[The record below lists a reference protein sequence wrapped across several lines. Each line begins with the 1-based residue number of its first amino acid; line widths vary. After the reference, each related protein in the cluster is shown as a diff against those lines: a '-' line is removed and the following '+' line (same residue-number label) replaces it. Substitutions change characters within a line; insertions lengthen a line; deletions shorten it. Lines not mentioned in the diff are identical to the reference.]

1 MAVAHKSTHKNAVRS
16 RQMIK
21 KAFAEMLNEKDI
33 TKITVTDIVERAGI
47 SRGTFYAHY
56 MDVYDLYNAIEAN
69 MMETIRETIDLVG
82 AKNIIL
88 DPTDVITRALAFLDE
103 KKAYYKLF
111 VTTSRSDSLIDRI
124 TTYVAERLTA
134 EVDDSFSPEET
145 KEVKLFIYY
154 SLGAIEHNVKAWLD
168 EKIPLSAAEC
178 AALISR
184 YYMKSRPD
192 ALQRFA
198 AEAEA

>member
-33 TKITVTDIVERAGI
+33 TKITVTDIVEKAGI

-69 MMETIRETIDLVG
+69 MMETVRETIDLIG
-82 AKNIIL
+82 AKNIIT
-88 DPTDVITRALAFLDE
+88 DPTEVISRAFAFLEE
-103 KKAYYKLF
+103 KKSYYKLF
-111 VTTSRSDSLIDRI
+111 VTTSRSDSLINRI
-124 TTYVAERLTA
+124 STYIAERLTA
-134 EVDDSFSPEET
+134 EVDNSFTEDET

-168 EKIPLSAAEC
+168 EKVPLTAEEC
-178 AALISR
+178 STLISR
-184 YYMKSRPD
+184 YYLKSKPD
-192 ALQRFA
+192 AISKLA
-198 AEAEA
+198 DDHE

>member
-1 MAVAHKSTHKNAVRS
+1 MAVTHKSTHKNAVRS

-33 TKITVTDIVERAGI
+33 TKITVTDIVEKAGI

-56 MDVYDLYNAIEAN
+56 MDVYDLYNAIETN
-69 MMETIRETIDLVG
+69 MMETVRQAIDAVG
-82 AKNIIL
+82 TKNILL
-88 DPTDVITRALAFLDE
+88 DPTDVIAAAFAFLEE

-111 VTTSRSDSLIDRI
+111 VTTSRSDSMINRI
-124 TTYVAERLTA
+124 ESYVAERLTA
-134 EVDDSFSPEET
+134 EVDGNFTEEET

-168 EKIPLSAAEC
+168 EKIPMNGAEC
-178 AALISR
+178 AKLISG
-184 YYMKSRPD
+184 YYLKSKP
-192 ALQRFA
+192 
-198 AEAEA
+198 EAIAKLSEDKE

>member
-1 MAVAHKSTHKNAVRS
+1 MAVTHKSTHKNAVRS

-33 TKITVTDIVERAGI
+33 TKITVTDIVEKAGI

-56 MDVYDLYNAIEAN
+56 MDVYDLYNAIETN
-69 MMETIRETIDLVG
+69 MMETVQQALDAVG
-82 AKNIIL
+82 PKNIIL
-88 DPTDVITRALAFLDE
+88 DPSEVITRAMAFLEE

-111 VTTSRSDSLIDRI
+111 VTTSRSDSLINRI
-124 TTYVAERLTA
+124 STYVGERLTA
-134 EVDDSFSPEET
+134 EVDETFTEEEK

-168 EKIPLSAAEC
+168 EKIPMSAAEC
-178 AALISR
+178 AALISQ
-184 YYMKSRPD
+184 YYLKSKPD
-192 ALQRFA
+192 AVAKL
-198 AEAEA
+198 AEGKD

>member
-33 TKITVTDIVERAGI
+33 TKITVTDIVEKAGV

-56 MDVYDLYNAIEAN
+56 MDVYDLYTAIQSN
-69 MMETIRETIDLVG
+69 MMETVRSAIDLIG
-82 AKNIIL
+82 PRALIL
-88 DPTDVITRALAFLDE
+88 DPTEVIARALAFLNE

-111 VTTSRSDSLIDRI
+111 VTTSRSDALVARI
-124 TTYVAERLTA
+124 KDYVGERLTA
-134 EVDDSFSPEET
+134 EVDETFSEEDR

-154 SLGAIEHNVKAWLD
+154 SLGAIEYLVRSWLD
-168 EKIPLSAAEC
+168 DSIPLTAEEVS
-178 AALISR
+178 ALIAKT
-184 YYMKSRPD
+184 YLKSKPD
-192 ALQRFA
+192 VLTNLQ
-198 AEAEA
+198 

>member
-33 TKITVTDIVERAGI
+33 TKITVTDIVEKAGI

-69 MMETIRETIDLVG
+69 MMATIQETIDLIG

-88 DPTDVITRALAFLDE
+88 DPTDVIARAFAFLDE

-124 TTYVAERLTA
+124 TTYIAERLTA

-168 EKIPLSAAEC
+168 EKIPLTATEC
-178 AALISR
+178 ATLISQ
-184 YYMKSRPD
+184 YYLKSKPD
-192 ALQRFA
+192 AISKL
-198 AEAEA
+198 AENNE